1 MDNQET
7 REVTTTYADGSTVT
21 MTIDRETGAL
31 LDYNATPPPPR
42 TTGDGLQALAKRVA
56 ALEANPEAE
65 HVDLEPLS
73 ERVADL
79 ESRLTTAQKVIDWLG
94 GDLLRVTPDIPTRD
108 GKFAATRMFPFAV
121 RLPGGIHAYAL
132 RTDRDLTKTM
142 DFEMIGEGK
151 NIPAYT
157 PVFLM
162 AKESKEYILSPAPY
176 SAPIDTGLMGTLQP
190 LTVEMRDHDKYKYF
204 ALVLNK
210 KGESQFLVVPNNKKI
225 IIPPYRAFLR
235 LPKDYVYNP
244 AEVAESSAETAPPTD
259 K

>member
-1 MDNQET
+1 MSLQLQTNMRDLASFFDKDDKIKPEHLP
-7 REVTTTYADGSTVT
+7 ESS
-21 MTIDRETGAL
+21 
-31 LDYNATPPPPR
+31 
-42 TTGDGLQALAKRVA
+42 GDASV
-56 ALEANPEAE
+56 
-65 HVDLEPLS
+65 LS
-73 ERVADL
+73 ERLTSVVTSL
-79 ESRLTTAQKVIDWLG
+79 EEVKSALAQSQKVIDWLG
-94 GDLLRVTPDIPTRD
+94 GDLLRVTPELPTRD
-108 GKFAATRMFPFAV
+108 GNFAATRMFPFAV
-121 RLPGGIHAYAL
+121 RLPGKIHAYAL

-157 PVFLM
+157 PVFLI

-210 KGESQFLVVPNNKKI
+210 KGESQFLLVPNDKRI

-235 LPKDYVYNP
+235 LPKDYVYKP
-244 AEVAESSAETAPPTD
+244 AEEAASSAESAPPTD

>member
-1 MDNQET
+1 MSLQLQTNIRDLASFFDNDDKIKPEHLP
-7 REVTTTYADGSTVT
+7 ESS
-21 MTIDRETGAL
+21 
-31 LDYNATPPPPR
+31 
-42 TTGDGLQALAKRVA
+42 GDASG
-56 ALEANPEAE
+56 
-65 HVDLEPLS
+65 LS
-73 ERVADL
+73 ERLTSVVTSL
-79 ESRLTTAQKVIDWLG
+79 EEVKSALAQSQKVIDWLG

-108 GKFAATRMFPFAV
+108 GNFAATRMFPFAV
-121 RLPGGIHAYAL
+121 RLPGKIHAYAL

-157 PVFLM
+157 PVFLI

-190 LTVEMRDHDKYKYF
+190 VTVEMRDHDKYKYF

-210 KGESQFLVVPNNKKI
+210 KGESQFMLVPNNKKI

-235 LPKDYVYNP
+235 LPKDYVYKP
-244 AEVAESSAETAPPTD
+244 AEAAESSAESAPPTD